1 MYFCIFDNEWDN
13 PVNNPSIYIVEGDN
27 RLSLG
32 LQPLTIGSALKIF
45 FFLSGS
51 VIVFSMQ
58 EIVWLSSAKQ
68 NINILE

>member
-1 MYFCIFDNEWDN
+1 MYFCIFDSEWDN
-13 PVNNPSIYIVEGDN
+13 PVNNPNIYIVERDN

-32 LQPLTIGSALKIF
+32 LQPLTIEVRWKSF

-58 EIVWLSSAKQ
+58 KIVWLSSAKQ